1 MITQGAALLLATLSL
16 AESPRNHLHRDIQ
29 VPARNQPTLTTVTL
43 DPAIFLKAAGGLA
56 DLRVVDGDGVVE
68 SHLTRRLTKPQ
79 SQERWSES
87 QGETITAGPLE
98 GGGFRMVVRL
108 RPGQGKPTR
117 IRIVSPLHDFENRLL
132 VEGMAADGSA
142 QHLAEGVLADYH
154 SMIDFKIDSIQ
165 FAPGN
170 FREFRITV
178 EKPTLLQEAALL
190 ELTRQ
195 AGKTETERVNIVRS
209 PFRIDRIDFLSVE
222 EVRGVDTPVTET
234 VELPGLS
241 IKTDLQKKQTVVEFQ
256 TGRQPLAGVELASP
270 SGNFRRAARLE
281 RRVATAPAP
290 AWRVMASGTLN
301 RFSFQGSSHEQVRL
315 SVDETRLDDWR
326 LVIDN
331 LDSPPIGIE
340 GLRLLVVPIQVVF
353 VATPGQTYHLEF
365 GDPAAQAPAFDLS
378 GIEALLALKAPV
390 LAAQWGEITQTSSV
404 ADPELAGKNWGAI
417 LLRQTWLLGMV
428 LLVLGALLCVGLFRA
443 AKQVGGPPAG

>member
-178 EKPTLLQEAALL
+178 EKPTLLQAVMVTLWWGRADSHDAPFL
-190 ELTRQ
+190 RAHPVQ
-195 AGKTETERVNIVRS
+195 RVVRAGGE
-209 PFRIDRIDFLSVE
+209 P
-222 EVRGVDTPVTET
+222 
-234 VELPGLS
+234 
-241 IKTDLQKKQTVVEFQ
+241 
-256 TGRQPLAGVELASP
+256 
-270 SGNFRRAARLE
+270 
-281 RRVATAPAP
+281 
-290 AWRVMASGTLN
+290 
-301 RFSFQGSSHEQVRL
+301 
-315 SVDETRLDDWR
+315 
-326 LVIDN
+326 
-331 LDSPPIGIE
+331 
-340 GLRLLVVPIQVVF
+340 RLLP
-353 VATPGQTYHLEF
+353 TPLLLPLQ
-365 GDPAAQAPAFDLS
+365 
-378 GIEALLALKAPV
+378 EAC
-390 LAAQWGEITQTSSV
+390 G
-404 ADPELAGKNWGAI
+404 
-417 LLRQTWLLGMV
+417 LLRRGET
-428 LLVLGALLCVGLFRA
+428 
-443 AKQVGGPPAG
+443 